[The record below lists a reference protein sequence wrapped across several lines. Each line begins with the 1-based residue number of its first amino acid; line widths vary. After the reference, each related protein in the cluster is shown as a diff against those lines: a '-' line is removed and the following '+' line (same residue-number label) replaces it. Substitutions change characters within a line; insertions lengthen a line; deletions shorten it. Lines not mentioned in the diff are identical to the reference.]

1 MKKVNLNTPIDKIE
15 FIIYLLNILLIL
27 LFIVALIGFIGISI
41 FYLVYDLTNAVFR
54 CIMSIAI
61 CCFVLYVCITN
72 SKFKEIRKKFNNQI
86 FEKRGN
92 KK

>member
-1 MKKVNLNTPIDKIE
+1 MKKVDLKTPIEKIE
-15 FIIYLLNILLIL
+15 FIIYVIHLFLIL
-27 LFIVALIGFIGISI
+27 LFLFVVIGFSGLLI
-41 FYLVYDLTNAVFR
+41 FSLVHDLTNVVFQ

-61 CCFVLYVCITN
+61 CGFVIYTCITN
-72 SKFKEIRKKFNNQI
+72 SKFKEIRKKFNNRF